1 MTLSKMT
8 LSITLKND
16 TQPNNIKHNC
26 TQDINKTMTL
36 SKMGHSRTIIQ
47 MTLSVKTPSIMAA
60 TITTKARHS
69 A

>member
-36 SKMGHSRTIIQ
+36 SKMGHSTTIKQ
-47 MTLSVKTPSIMAA
+47 MTLNHNDTQHNK
-60 TITTKARHS
+60 KA
-69 A
+69 